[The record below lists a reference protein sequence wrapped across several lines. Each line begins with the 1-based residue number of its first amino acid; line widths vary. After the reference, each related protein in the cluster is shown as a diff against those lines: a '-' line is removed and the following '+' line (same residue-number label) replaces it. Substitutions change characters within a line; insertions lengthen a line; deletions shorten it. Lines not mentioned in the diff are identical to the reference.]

1 MVKVMKTIGK
11 IAGAPVAMHLRGEV
25 TDASVLKEVQ
35 GRPGSAVH
43 EIAERLGWSNGR
55 VDSSVNR
62 LSSEGKV
69 QVRHSLRRG
78 MLVKRVYPRRYVPK
92 PRNLIEIPRGMI
104 EEDLWKKRVHVYAL
118 SRSTIA
124 LSPRRV
130 EEWDKRAFRKEQVSV
145 RKSAEALKVALPNS
159 IADFYQLENSETS
172 LSTTGDLALVTVEST
187 ALPVAL
193 PSSYPA
199 EVGVQITRTFVYEE
213 RIRIEDAPSCYPL
226 SKVLMDL
233 SKGEGSV
240 KGISVPSEIH
250 RVKIVKVAEERRSA
264 STSGAE
270 SVQIPVEVQ

>member
-1 MVKVMKTIGK
+1 MTKVMKTMGK
-11 IAGAPVAMHLRGEV
+11 IAGAPVAMHLRGEM

-35 GRPGSAVH
+35 ERPGSSVH

-92 PRNLIEIPRGMI
+92 PHNLIEIPRSMI
-104 EEDLWKKRVHVYAL
+104 EEDIWKKMVHVYAL

-130 EEWDKRAFRKEQVSV
+130 GEWDKRAFRKEQVSV
-145 RKSAEALKVALPNS
+145 RKSAKALKVELPNS

-193 PSSYPA
+193 PPAYPAEEFGARITRILMYQRLEGIPSSYPLS
-199 EVGVQITRTFVYEE
+199 QIR
-213 RIRIEDAPSCYPL
+213 
-226 SKVLMDL
+226 MDL
-233 SKGEGSV
+233 FQGEGKAENIPVVSEMVEMV
-240 KGISVPSEIH
+240 KKTRERASISN
-250 RVKIVKVAEERRSA
+250 
-264 STSGAE
+264 STSE
-270 SVQIPVEVQ
+270 FVQIPVEME